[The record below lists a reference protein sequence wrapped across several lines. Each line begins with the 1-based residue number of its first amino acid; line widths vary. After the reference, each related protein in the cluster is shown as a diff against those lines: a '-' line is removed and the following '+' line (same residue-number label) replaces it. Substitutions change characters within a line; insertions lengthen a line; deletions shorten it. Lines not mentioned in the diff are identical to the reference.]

1 MLLLPTFNATLTPCP
16 VGPAAFSTHS
26 QGYFCGH
33 CQRVVQDFSR
43 SQNPVADLAAARAA
57 SANGRVCGRFGAA
70 QVLAPPAPKLTQRLR
85 WFVVALV
92 LVLGQGLTAREALA
106 QVRKAVPTHRPSSK
120 NRPPLDPVIV
130 TKTVIGGDVA
140 DGIIGIGPG
149 EPPAAPGDKVYSYVE
164 QMPTFRGSGMGDLVT
179 YIQQQVRRPATTKT
193 KEVEGRVFVS
203 FTVGKDGVVRDAKI
217 VKGLQ
222 PPVDAEVLQV
232 VRELTGF
239 VPGKQNGQEVAVS
252 MTVPITFTSK

>member
-1 MLLLPTFNATLTPCP
+1 MLLLPTFNATLMPCP
-16 VGPAAFSTHS
+16 VGPAAFSAHS

-57 SANGRVCGRFGAA
+57 SADGRVCGRFGAA

-106 QVRKAVPTHRPSSK
+106 QVRKAAHTHRPAPK
-120 NRPPLDPVIV
+120 KKPLDPVNYN
-130 TKTVIGGDVA
+130 TRTVISGDVA
-140 DGIIGIGPG
+140 DGIIEMDPS
-149 EPPAAPGDKVYSYVE
+149 EQPGDKIYTYVE

>member
-16 VGPAAFSTHS
+16 VGPAAFSAHP

-33 CQRVVQDFSR
+33 CQRVVQDFSQ
-43 SQNPVADLAAARAA
+43 STNPVADLAAARAA
-57 SANGRVCGRFGAA
+57 APDGRVCGMFRRA
-70 QVLAPPAPKLTQRLR
+70 QTTALPPLTRRLR
-85 WFVVALV
+85 WFLMALV

-106 QVRKAVPTHRPSSK
+106 QVRKAAHTHRPAPK
-120 NRPPLDPVIV
+120 KKPLDPVNYN
-130 TKTVIGGDVA
+130 TRTVISGDVA
-140 DGIIGIGPG
+140 DGIIEMDPS
-149 EPPAAPGDKVYSYVE
+149 EQPGDKIYTYVE
-164 QMPTFRGSGMGDLVT
+164 QMPTFRGSGIGDLVT

-203 FTVGKDGVVRDAKI
+203 FTVGKDGLVRDAKI